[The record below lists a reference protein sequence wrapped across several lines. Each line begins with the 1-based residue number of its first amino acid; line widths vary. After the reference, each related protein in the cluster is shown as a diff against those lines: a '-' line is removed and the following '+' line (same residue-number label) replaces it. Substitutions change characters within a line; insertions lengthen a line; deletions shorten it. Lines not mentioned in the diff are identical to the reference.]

1 MDSIRVLK
9 FDLVQ
14 LYRELQ
20 VEPLGLKEWDLVQK
34 WEIATIECLIFLA
47 LKNLQV
53 FGELTIIIL
62 RWIEEIHV
70 NDVKKNYAEQS

>member
-1 MDSIRVLK
+1 MDSIRIFK

-20 VEPLGLKEWDLVQK
+20 VEPLGLKEWDLIQK

-47 LKNLQV
+47 LKKIQ
-53 FGELTIIIL
+53 
-62 RWIEEIHV
+62 
-70 NDVKKNYAEQS
+70 NYKFLEN

>member
-1 MDSIRVLK
+1 LTWYS
-9 FDLVQ
+9 
-14 LYRELQ
+14 YRELQ
-20 VEPLGLKEWDLVQK
+20 VESFGLKEWDLVQK

-47 LKNLQV
+47 LKKLQV
-53 FGELTIIIL
+53 FGEVTIIIL